1 MRQIVSA
8 LLGAIA
14 LSLVCVPGVLAADM
28 PMKAPVA
35 APYSNW
41 TGFYVGLN
49 AGGGWGH
56 SNDPTSATSDPNT
69 PPNYFSAASTA
80 AVNSAGAESTNT
92 SGFTGGLQAGYN
104 WQWANIVAGIEADFD
119 YFGQEGS
126 SATIGVYP
134 GFPTSS
140 FTINSSVSTNW
151 LFTARPRL
159 GMVVANNWLFYG
171 TGGLAVTQVKA
182 NWSFTDNCNTGV
194 CGVGA
199 FTPPTSASTSASA
212 TKAGWVVGG
221 GVESALPGKLSLGVE
236 YLYVNFGSISA
247 TNSNFTSGAFPGGRT
262 QAFNHSADLTANI
275 VRVRLNKQF

>member
-1 MRQIVSA
+1 MRQIISA

-14 LSLVCVPGVLAADM
+14 LSIACVPGVLAANM

-35 APYSNW
+35 APYNNW

-56 SNDPTSATSDPNT
+56 SNDPTSATFNPT
-69 PPNYFSAASTA
+69 TGYFSAAGTT
-80 AVNSAGAESTNT
+80 AVNSAGAQSTNT

-119 YFGQEGS
+119 YFGQKGS
-126 SATIGVYP
+126 SSTSGVYP
-134 GFPTSS
+134 SAPSFS
-140 FTINSSVSTNW
+140 FTINSSASTNW

-182 NWSFTDNCNTGV
+182 NWSFTDNCNIGV
-194 CGVGA
+194 VCTVLA
-199 FTPPTSASTSASA
+199 FAPPTSASTSASA

-247 TNSNFTSGAFPGGRT
+247 TNSNFISGASGGGLT

>member
-1 MRQIVSA
+1 MRQIISA

-14 LSLVCVPGVLAADM
+14 LSIACVPGVLAADM

-35 APYSNW
+35 APYNNW

-56 SNDPTSATSDPNT
+56 SNDPTSAPTT
-69 PPNYFSAASTA
+69 GYFSAASTT
-80 AVNSAGAESTNT
+80 AVNYAGAQSTNT

-119 YFGQEGS
+119 YFGQKGS
-126 SATIGVYP
+126 SSTSGVYP
-134 GFPTSS
+134 GSLLTSSS

-194 CGVGA
+194 CSVGT
-199 FTPPTSASTSASA
+199 FSPPTSESTSASA

-247 TNSNFTSGAFPGGRT
+247 TNSNFTSGTPAPGGQT
-262 QAFNHSADLTANI
+262 QAFNHSADLTVNI